1 MKCGYQTALLWVTA
15 LKLSDTQADEPAAR
29 WHESSDLAEHAD
41 RSTVT
46 NARDLND
53 QARQA

>member
-1 MKCGYQTALLWVTA
+1 MKCGYQTAHLWVTA

-29 WHESSDLAEHAD
+29 WHESSDHAERAD